1 MVNQV
6 GAEEIVTVL
15 HKLNLAIHVFVYG
28 TMVEASSPI
37 FSLLPVDGASE
48 TAYTVS
54 EGVFH

>member
-1 MVNQV
+1 MSGQLTC
-6 GAEEIVTVL
+6 AEEIVTTL
-15 HKLNLAIHVFVYG
+15 HKLNLAIFVYG
-28 TMVEASSPI
+28 TMVEAGSPI

>member
-1 MVNQV
+1 MT
-6 GAEEIVTVL
+6 AL
-15 HKLNLAIHVFVYG
+15 HKLNLAIHVFVYE